1 MLIEMRD
8 VLTRLLTPQ
17 NTLNPLLFD
26 EQNRLRSNI
35 HNILSR
41 QANYIYSLIIA
52 EIKGLKVTD
61 VYLTGSMASYFYS
74 GKSEVDLRI
83 VIENKDC
90 PELAA
95 DSKFLSQFLQ
105 FYFFGSLHRRDFRL
119 IGKKVNIK
127 LSTDKPEKLP
137 LGLYSIMHKKW
148 LLAPQKNITAG
159 LNADEIY
166 AKYEQ
171 KYNEIEAYLLQLDNS
186 GELET
191 KAGIDK
197 LVELYEFLV
206 ANCNN
211 SITDY
216 IIFKMLKYRGMID
229 NITATKNQ
237 ALSDFLSLD

>member
-74 GKSEVDLRI
+74 EKSEVDLRI

-105 FYFFGSLHRRDFRL
+105 FYFFASLHRRDFRL

>member
-74 GKSEVDLRI
+74 EKSEVDLRI

-105 FYFFGSLHRRDFRL
+105 FYFSAVC
-119 IGKKVNIK
+119 IG
-127 LSTDKPEKLP
+127 
-137 LGLYSIMHKKW
+137 
-148 LLAPQKNITAG
+148 
-159 LNADEIY
+159 EI
-166 AKYEQ
+166 
-171 KYNEIEAYLLQLDNS
+171 S
-186 GELET
+186 G
-191 KAGIDK
+191 
-197 LVELYEFLV
+197 
-206 ANCNN
+206 
-211 SITDY
+211 
-216 IIFKMLKYRGMID
+216 
-229 NITATKNQ
+229 
-237 ALSDFLSLD
+237 